1 MFIKDEEKG
10 GAGTSSEDCPA
21 QGAWMV
27 AQDGFVLF
35 HSLISHL
42 YFSVGTS
49 PKIQTWQY
57 NNGKL
62 EAEENP
68 AQAQHCSLQTMLH
81 YSSNIRRDPQLL
93 IWDIIT
99 VIQKF
104 ASIS

>member
-1 MFIKDEEKG
+1 MEL
-10 GAGTSSEDCPA
+10 A
-21 QGAWMV
+21 QALRT
-27 AQDGFVLF
+27 AQPKVPGWQHRMVLF
-35 HSLISHL
+35 CFTVSSHICTFL
-42 YFSVGTS
+42 
-49 PKIQTWQY
+49 KIQTWQY

-81 YSSNIRRDPQLL
+81 YNSNIRRDPQLL

-99 VIQKF
+99 VMQKS